1 MRLQMQSLGGHRQM
15 GEQSIQQIGVTE
27 IDRDAEE
34 VMGWVR
40 GGEGRLRKK
49 LKKKNQVG
57 RTFLCCERNLVV
69 RANHCGVWHSINPCD
84 QTLGVWLI
92 TQSLCSSSDSLKA

>member
-1 MRLQMQSLGGHRQM
+1 M

-49 LKKKNQVG
+49 
-57 RTFLCCERNLVV
+57 
-69 RANHCGVWHSINPCD
+69 
-84 QTLGVWLI
+84 
-92 TQSLCSSSDSLKA
+92 